1 MELTDLPGH
10 ISYTLIAL
18 SYWATNMLWL
28 RIAAVVGLAMEIM
41 YFYFSGGNLSIGIS
55 WNIIFLLI
63 NGYQLFKLYQEYRFA
78 KNFASAGELSMAGF
92 GGLSRVQISRIAKSG
107 EWKEFIPGDVLTKE
121 GEVTKH
127 LYYVVRGDYKVER
140 GGKIIAEN
148 GPGTF
153 VGEMAYIS
161 DQSSSATVTVKT
173 QLRAFVFN
181 TEQLKAMEFK
191 DEDTASALHLMLG
204 RDMVSKLRISRG

>member
-1 MELTDLPGH
+1 MGSEMCIRD
-10 ISYTLIAL
+10 S
-18 SYWATNMLWL
+18 
-28 RIAAVVGLAMEIM
+28 
-41 YFYFSGGNLSIGIS
+41 
-55 WNIIFLLI
+55 
-63 NGYQLFKLYQEYRFA
+63 
-78 KNFASAGELSMAGF
+78 
-92 GGLSRVQISRIAKSG
+92 
-107 EWKEFIPGDVLTKE
+107 
-121 GEVTKH
+121 